1 MRADVCLELV
11 LAHPRE
17 VADWD
22 APFAHEALA
31 RALAATGDPAGARRH
46 RDLAVDLASRVADPL
61 DRELLVAA
69 MAARPWFGLDAG

>member
-31 RALAATGDPAGARRH
+31 RALAATGDPAGARGH
-46 RDLAVDLASRVADPL
+46 RGLAVDLTGRVADPL
-61 DRELLVAA
+61 DRDVLVAA
-69 MAARPWFGLDAG
+69 MAGEPWFGLDAG